1 MFDHH
6 LSIIFPRFSQGNG
19 ARVGKFRFCQSHL
32 SEPFF
37 HFSIQKTLGGDSSTI
52 HIPLNSVAEKDKR
65 EQLSFEVPELVG
77 MRRWNF
83 MGALWGSGNSK
94 NGSKHINVH

>member
-65 EQLSFEVPELVG
+65 EQLSFEVPELCWDETMEFHG
-77 MRRWNF
+77 GS
-83 MGALWGSGNSK
+83 MGLW
-94 NGSKHINVH
+94 